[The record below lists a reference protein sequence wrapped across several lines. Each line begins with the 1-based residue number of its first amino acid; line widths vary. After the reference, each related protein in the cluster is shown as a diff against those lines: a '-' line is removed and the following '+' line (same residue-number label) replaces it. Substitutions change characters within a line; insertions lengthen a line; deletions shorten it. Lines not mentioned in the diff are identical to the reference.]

1 MRITII
7 YDNETCKPGL
17 KSDWG
22 FSCLVEAHE
31 RKILFDTGANG
42 AILLGNMRE
51 LNIEPTSVEDVVISH
66 NHWDH
71 TGGLPAFLTLNPC
84 RVYVP
89 ASCGEAAGAAET
101 VRVKNS
107 LKLHDGIFST
117 GELEGVE
124 QSLVVGVEDGVVVVA
139 GCSHPGV
146 GRILDA
152 ASQFG
157 RVRALIGGLH
167 GFKDFDI
174 IADLDMVCATH
185 CTQFKSGIES
195 RYPGKYTEGGAG
207 TVIDI

>member
-7 YDNETCKPGL
+7 YDNEARKPGL
-17 KSDWG
+17 KADWG

-51 LNIEPTSVEDVVISH
+51 LDIEPASVEDVVISH

-71 TGGLPAFLTLNPC
+71 TGGLPAFLEANPC

-101 VRVKNS
+101 VRVKDS

-124 QSLVVGVEDGVVVVA
+124 QSLVVGVEDGVVVVT

-174 IADLDMVCATH
+174 IADMDMVCATH
-185 CTQFKSGIES
+185 CTQFKSGIKS
-195 RYPGKYTEGGAG
+195 LYPGKYIEGGAG